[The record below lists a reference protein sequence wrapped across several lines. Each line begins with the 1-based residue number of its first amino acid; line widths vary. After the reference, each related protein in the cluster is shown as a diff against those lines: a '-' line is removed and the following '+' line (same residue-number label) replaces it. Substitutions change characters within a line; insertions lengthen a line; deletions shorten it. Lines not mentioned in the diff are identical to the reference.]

1 MVCTLIKWYPA
12 SLELLNHGTS
22 AAKARGKKLPK
33 MMVKKRKILLN
44 GISITLKR
52 LMINSRNRKRPE
64 NASVSPVYARS
75 LDKRLQFTTL
85 I

>member
-1 MVCTLIKWYPA
+1 
-12 SLELLNHGTS
+12 
-22 AAKARGKKLPK
+22 

-44 GISITLKR
+44 GTSITLKR
-52 LMINSRNRKRPE
+52 SMINSRNRKRPE

-75 LDKRLQFTTL
+75 LDRRLQFTTL